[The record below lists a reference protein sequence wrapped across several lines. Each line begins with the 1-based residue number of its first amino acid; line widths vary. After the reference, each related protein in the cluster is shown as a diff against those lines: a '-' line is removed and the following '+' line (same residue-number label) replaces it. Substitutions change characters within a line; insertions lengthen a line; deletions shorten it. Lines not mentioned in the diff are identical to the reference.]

1 MNKSTDII
9 GLALENYYFH
19 GKDIPIIIHSPEFDE
34 DEIAPSWY
42 FRSFKEMPDLE
53 KIALKYC
60 KAKVLD
66 IGAGAGSHSLYLQEK
81 GMDVSSIDLSEG
93 ACRVM
98 KDRGLKKVFHEDL
111 FQFQSGKY
119 DSILMMMN
127 GIGVC
132 GTLDGLDMFLS
143 KLDGLLNPGGQLIMD
158 SSNLSYLFGEEE
170 RDIQTN
176 SSKKYYGEIEFQ
188 MEYLDIMA
196 DPFSWLF
203 VHFEELSRHAAIFNF
218 KSKILYKGDNLH
230 FLARIFR

>member
-1 MNKSTDII
+1 MGKATDII

-19 GKDIPIIIHSPEFDE
+19 GKNIPIRIHSPEFDE
-34 DEIAPSWY
+34 DEIMPSWY

-60 KAKVLD
+60 KGKILD
-66 IGAGAGSHSLYLQEK
+66 IGAGAGSHSLYLKEK
-81 GMDVSSIDLSEG
+81 GMDVSTLDISER

-98 KDRGLKKVFHEDL
+98 NDRGLKNVFHENI
-111 FQFQSGKY
+111 FQFKGGKY

-127 GIGVC
+127 GIGLC
-132 GTLDGLDMFLS
+132 GTLDGLDLFFS

-170 RDIQTN
+170 NEIRIN
-176 SSKKYYGEIEFQ
+176 SAKKYYGEIEFQ
-188 MEYLDIMA
+188 MEYLEIMA

-203 VHFEELSRHAAIFNF
+203 VHFEELSRHAAKFNF
-218 KSKILYKGDNLH
+218 KSEILYKGDNLH